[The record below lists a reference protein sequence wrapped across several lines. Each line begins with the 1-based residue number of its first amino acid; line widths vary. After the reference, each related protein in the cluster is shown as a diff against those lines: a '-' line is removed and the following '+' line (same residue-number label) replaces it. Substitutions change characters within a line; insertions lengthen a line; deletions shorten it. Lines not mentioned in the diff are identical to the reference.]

1 MIKYLVFDS
10 TMARADCLR
19 EYHNLSRKE
28 CKLISFSL
36 RSIKEQI
43 IGYYNQVKNGEI
55 KLVGWT
61 FKNFAEAYG
70 FSFKTKLDLE

>member
-10 TMARADCLR
+10 TMARADYLR
-19 EYHNLSRKE
+19 EEHNLPKKE
-28 CKLISFSL
+28 CKLISSSL

-61 FKNFAEAYG
+61 FKNFVEAYG
-70 FSFKTKLDLE
+70 LTFKAKLDLE